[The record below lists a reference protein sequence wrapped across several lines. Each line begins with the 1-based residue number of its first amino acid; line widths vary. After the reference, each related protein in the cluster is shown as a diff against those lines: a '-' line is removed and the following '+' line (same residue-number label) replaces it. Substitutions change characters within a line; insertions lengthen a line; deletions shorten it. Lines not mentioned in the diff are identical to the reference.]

1 MKKEISINGVDC
13 SSLFMRYGYTTDYKK
28 IHGANGG
35 TMLDGSTTEDV
46 IAIKAVISLSF
57 MPQTEADLTA
67 FLTSLYGSDYATV
80 YYFDPKEG
88 GYRTIE
94 AIYSEMNVKH
104 LMTNINDAEMWQ
116 PGTLTLTE
124 R

>member
-13 SSLFMRYGYTTDYKK
+13 SSLFMRYGYSTDYKK

-46 IAIKAVISLSF
+46 IAVKAIISLSF
-57 MPQTEADLTA
+57 MPQTETDLSA
-67 FLTSLYGSDYATV
+67 FLSALYELPYATV
-80 YYFDPKEG
+80 RYFDLKAG

-94 AIYSEMNVKH
+94 AIYSEINVKH

-116 PGTLTLTE
+116 PGTMTLTE

>member
-13 SSLFMRYGYTTDYKK
+13 SSLFMRYGYSTDYKK

-46 IAIKAVISLSF
+46 IAVKAVISLSF
-57 MPQTEADLTA
+57 MPQTEADLSA
-67 FLTSLYGSDYATV
+67 FLSSLYESPYATV
-80 YYFDPKEG
+80 RYFDLKAG
-88 GYRTIE
+88 AYREVE

-116 PGTLTLTE
+116 PGTMTLTE

>member
-1 MKKEISINGVDC
+1 MKKNISINNVDC
-13 SSLFMRYGYTTDYKK
+13 SSLFMRYGYTVNYKK
-28 IHGANGG
+28 IRGKNGG

>member
-13 SSLFMRYGYTTDYKK
+13 SSLFMRYGYSTDYKK

-46 IAIKAVISLSF
+46 IAVKAIITLSF
-57 MPQTEADLTA
+57 MPQTEEALSA
-67 FLTSLYGSDYATV
+67 FLSSLYESDYATV
-80 YYFDPKEG
+80 RYFDLKES

-104 LMTNINDAEMWQ
+104 LMTNIHDNEMWQ
-116 PGTLTLTE
+116 PGTMTLTE

>member
-1 MKKEISINGVDC
+1 MKKEISINDVDC

-28 IHGANGG
+28 VHGANGG

-46 IAIKAVISLSF
+46 IAVKAVISLSF
-57 MPQTEADLTA
+57 MPQTEEALA
-67 FLTSLYGSDYATV
+67 EFLSSLYGSDYATV
-80 YYFDPKEG
+80 RYFDLMSGE
-88 GYRTIE
+88 YRTIE
-94 AIYSEMNVKH
+94 AIYSEINVKH
-104 LMTNINDAEMWQ
+104 LMTNIYENEMWQ

>member
-13 SSLFMRYGYTTDYKK
+13 SSLFMRYGYTTNYKK
-28 IHGANGG
+28 VHGANGG

-46 IAIKAVISLSF
+46 IAVKAVISLSF

-67 FLTSLYGSDYATV
+67 FLSSLYGSDYATV
-80 YYFDPKEG
+80 RYFDLKAG
-88 GYRTIE
+88 VYRTIE
-94 AIYSEMNVKH
+94 AIYSEINVKH
-104 LMTNINDAEMWQ
+104 LMTNIYDNEMWQ
-116 PGTLTLTE
+116 PGTMTLTE

>member
-1 MKKEISINGVDC
+1 MKKEISINDVDC

-46 IAIKAVISLSF
+46 IAVKAVISLSF
-57 MPQTEADLTA
+57 MPQTEEALTE

-80 YYFDPKEG
+80 RYFDLMSGE
-88 GYRTIE
+88 YRTIE
-94 AIYSEMNVKH
+94 AIYSEINVKH
-104 LMTNINDAEMWQ
+104 LMTNIYENEMWQ

>member
-13 SSLFMRYGYTTDYKK
+13 SSLFMRYGYTVNYKK
-28 IHGANGG
+28 VHGANGG

-46 IAIKAVISLSF
+46 IAVKAVISLSF
-57 MPQTEADLTA
+57 MPQTEEDLSA
-67 FLTSLYGSDYATV
+67 FMSSLYGSDYATV
-80 YYFDPKEG
+80 YYYDPKDG
-88 GYRTIE
+88 AYRTIE

-104 LMTNINDAEMWQ
+104 LMTNIYDNEMWH
-116 PGTLTLTE
+116 PGTMTLTE

>member
-13 SSLFMRYGYTTDYKK
+13 SSLFMRYGYSTDYKK

-46 IAIKAVISLSF
+46 IAVKAVISLSF
-57 MPQTEADLTA
+57 MPQTEEALSA
-67 FLTSLYGSDYATV
+67 FLSSLYESPYATV
-80 YYFDPKEG
+80 RYFDLKAG
-88 GYRTIE
+88 DYREIE
-94 AIYSEMNVKH
+94 TIYSEMNVKH

-116 PGTLTLTE
+116 PGTMTLTE

>member
-13 SSLFMRYGYTTDYKK
+13 SSLFMRYGYSVNHKK

-46 IAIKAVISLSF
+46 IAVKAVISLSF
-57 MPQTEADLTA
+57 MPQTEEDLSA
-67 FLTSLYGSDYATV
+67 FLSSLYGSDYATV
-80 YYFDPKEG
+80 YYYDPKEG
-88 GYRTIE
+88 AYRTIE
-94 AIYSEMNVKH
+94 AIYSEMNAKH
-104 LMTNINDAEMWQ
+104 LMTNINDNEMWQ
-116 PGTLTLTE
+116 PGAMTLTE

>member
-46 IAIKAVISLSF
+46 IAVKAVISLSF
-57 MPQTEADLTA
+57 MPQTEEALSA
-67 FLTSLYGSDYATV
+67 FLSSLYGSDYATV
-80 YYFDPKEG
+80 RYFDIKEG
-88 GYRTIE
+88 DYRTIE

-104 LMTNINDAEMWQ
+104 LMTNIYDNEMWQ
-116 PGTLTLTE
+116 PGTMTLTE